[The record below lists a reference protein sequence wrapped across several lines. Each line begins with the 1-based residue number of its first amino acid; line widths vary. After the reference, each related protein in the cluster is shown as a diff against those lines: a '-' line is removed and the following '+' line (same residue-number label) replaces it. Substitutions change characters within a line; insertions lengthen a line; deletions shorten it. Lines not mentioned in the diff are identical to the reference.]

1 MVLSNEDIKE
11 EILKGGIKIYIDHKM
26 MGVKE
31 LSASIQPASLDLHL
45 GNSFALLSY
54 PRFNERG
61 NRVPVEL
68 MAKEEYQIY
77 KSKEFVL
84 KPNRFCL
91 ATTQECVWVPDYL
104 VGRLEGRSSVGRKG
118 LFIHNA
124 GFIDPGFSGDI
135 TLELFN
141 CTGRPVVLKEGI
153 RICQIVFE
161 YLNTTANPAYNG
173 KYQNQEG
180 VTPSRLH
187 MDLS

>member
-1 MVLSNEDIKE
+1 MVLSNKDIRE
-11 EILKGGIKIYIDHKM
+11 EILKGGIKIIVDYKDM
-26 MGVKE
+26 SVKE

-61 NRVPVEL
+61 NRVPIEL
-68 MAKEEYQIY
+68 TAKEEYQLY
-77 KSKEFVL
+77 ESKAFVL

-91 ATTQECVWVPDYL
+91 ATTQECVCIPDYL

-141 CTGRPVVLKEGI
+141 CTGRPVVLKAGI

-161 YLNTTANPAYNG
+161 YMQTSASPAYSG
-173 KYQNQEG
+173 KYQGQHG
-180 VTPSRLH
+180 VTPSRLY
-187 MDLS
+187 MDS